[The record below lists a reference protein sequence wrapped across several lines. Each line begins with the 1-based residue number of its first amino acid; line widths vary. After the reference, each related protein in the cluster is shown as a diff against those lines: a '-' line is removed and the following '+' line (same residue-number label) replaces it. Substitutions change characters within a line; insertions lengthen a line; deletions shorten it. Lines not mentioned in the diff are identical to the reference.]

1 MNLKDQLKFYLDQHK
16 LSVLQLSKQTK
27 VPNAT
32 LAEWLKGRSPKK
44 MDQVKAVA
52 DFFDVSIDH
61 LCYGDGEE
69 KDQIMELDDIIGN
82 QWLSGTFEVRLRRVK
97 KAN

>member
-1 MNLKDQLKFYLDQHK
+1 MNLKSQLKFYLELNK

-32 LAEWLKGRSPKK
+32 ISEWLKGRSPK

-52 DFFDVSIDH
+52 DYFQVSIDH
-61 LCYGDGEE
+61 LCYGEGEQKE
-69 KDQIMELDDIIGN
+69 EVLDLDDIISDR
-82 QWLSGTFEVRLRRVK
+82 WVSGTFEVRLRRVK
-97 KAN
+97 K